1 MRFSLGSGVIRV
13 AMTRQVDWVRVRDD
27 SGLVSEEDPL
37 LELVSE
43 EDPLPPVYITLISWP
58 YIIIY

>member
-13 AMTRQVDWVRVRDD
+13 AMTRQVDRVRVRDD
-27 SGLVSEEDPL
+27 SGLVSEEHPL